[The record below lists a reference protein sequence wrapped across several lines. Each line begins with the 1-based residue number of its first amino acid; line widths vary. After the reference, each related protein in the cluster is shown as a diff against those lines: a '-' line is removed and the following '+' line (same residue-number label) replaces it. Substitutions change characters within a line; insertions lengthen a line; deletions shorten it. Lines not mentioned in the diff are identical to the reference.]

1 MEPSTTVE
9 TFTVQMRPDGALEL
23 PAEFRAEFNLEAGD
37 MVTVIRINGHLIIAP
52 RPLIVP
58 EMADKIAELR
68 EQAGLTVDD
77 LLAGLETVGQQLY
90 EEQYGSLAD

>member
-52 RPLIVP
+52 RPLVVV
-58 EMADKIAELR
+58 EALDQLNTLMTE
-68 EQAGLTVDD
+68 AGVTFED
-77 LLAGLETVGQQLY
+77 LMETGRQIRAKLF
-90 EEQYGSLAD
+90 EEQYGRLAR